1 MIASTKAGHKHNKP
15 GSLLQ
20 GRRMSDEA
28 RPQAGPD
35 IASLSGPAGQNIG
48 HRLEACPVS
57 AGVTG
62 EIVVTRAVGGVR
74 ITSCESRSGFLG
86 VVLKAPQPGAR
97 RGYAIVLAAM
107 PGGADVLLAR
117 DLDEDEI
124 VARWRATAS
133 GLGLPALLCHADG
146 EMEFLQRQLG
156 AVTLGG
162 ASRVRRRKPLAKNRR
177 PRFLMRRKAG
187 RVLTG
192 KG

>member
-20 GRRMSDEA
+20 GRRMLDEA

-48 HRLEACPVS
+48 HGLETRS
-57 AGVTG
+57 ATLGITG
-62 EIVVTRAVGGVR
+62 EIVVTRIVGGVR
-74 ITSCESRSGFLG
+74 ITSCERRSSFLG
-86 VVLKAPQPGAR
+86 VALKAPALGMRQ
-97 RGYAIVLAAM
+97 GYAIVLAAM
-107 PGGADVLLAR
+107 PGGADVVLAR
-117 DLDEDEI
+117 DLGEEEI

-133 GLGLPALLCHADG
+133 SLGLPALLCHADG
-146 EMEFLQRQLG
+146 ETEFLQRQLG

-162 ASRVRRRKPLAKNRR
+162 ANRARRRKPLAKNRR

-187 RVLTG
+187 RVLTV